1 MSIMLNITPDNIFE
15 AGRLIPICIRGD
27 DPAFGRVP
35 RAAARSPT
43 RKRVP
48 GRTQKYVEESD
59 AATTKVYT

>member
-1 MSIMLNITPDNIFE
+1 MEQCEISALAEGTLYRF
-15 AGRLIPICIRGD
+15 AFKVG

-35 RAAARSPT
+35 RATARSPT

-48 GRTQKYVEESD
+48 GRTEVYVEESD